1 MELWNGHVCVIPW
14 PWVRNGRKGREG
26 DKATMI
32 FSFLSFFLCFIT
44 WEDGLMFFLSFFF
57 LFSSNI
63 MLNSEVGVRGGRGW

>member
-32 FSFLSFFLCFIT
+32 FSFLFFSLFHNMGG
-44 WEDGLMFFLSFFF
+44 WFDVFSFFF
-57 LFSSNI
+57 FSLFF
-63 MLNSEVGVRGGRGW
+63 EYYA